1 MMKKLLAACLLYAA
15 CHPAFAVTT
24 FKIATIAP
32 DGTIWMVALRQ
43 GADEIARR
51 TEGRVNLRFFPGG
64 VMGNDQSVL
73 RKIRIGQLQGG
84 VIISGGLSEIYPD
97 IDLYNVPFI
106 FRSYKEVD
114 YVRER
119 MDAVLLKG
127 LAERGFV
134 GFGLS
139 EGGFAYLMSNRPI
152 RSIDDLKGR
161 KVWVPQD
168 DVISRV
174 VFDAIGVTPIP
185 LPLTDVLTGLQ
196 TGLIDTVAGSAIGAI
211 ALQWHTQVKYLV
223 DEPLVYLYAA
233 VIIDSKSFAKLSA
246 ADQAVVQQ
254 VLTEVVHKLNQ
265 QTRSDD
271 AAARQALKAQGI
283 AFVSPTED
291 SRRRE
296 EEIKK
301 EAERRLLQQHI
312 LSPTL
317 LQTLKDQLTAQRQA
331 ASPHD

>member
-1 MMKKLLAACLLYAA
+1 MKKLLAVLLLYAA

-24 FKIATIAP
+24 FKIATVAP

-43 GADEIARR
+43 GAEEIARR

-84 VIISGGLSEIYPD
+84 VIISGGLSETYPD
-97 IDLYNVPFI
+97 IDLYSVPFL
-106 FRSYKEVD
+106 FHSYKEVD

-119 MDAVLLKG
+119 MDPVLIKG
-127 LAERGFV
+127 LADRGFV
-134 GFGLS
+134 AFGLS

-174 VFDAIGVTPIP
+174 VFDVIGVTPIP
-185 LPLTDVLTGLQ
+185 LPLPDVLTGLQ

-233 VIIDSKSFAKLSA
+233 VIIDGKSFVKLGA
-246 ADQAVVQQ
+246 ADQDIVRQ
-254 VLTEVVHKLNQ
+254 VMTDVVHKLNQ

-271 AAARQALKAQGI
+271 DAARQTLKTQGI
-283 AFVSPTED
+283 IFVSPTED

-296 EEIKK
+296 EEIRA
-301 EAERRLLQQHI
+301 EAEQRLLQQHI
-312 LSPTL
+312 ISSSL
-317 LQTLKDQLTAQRQA
+317 LQTLKDQLGAQRRA
-331 ASPHD
+331 AAP